1 MKYSRLGPF
10 ACPSIVVDLS
20 ILYLSI
26 VVIVL
31 FTAPGWAQKGEGYGD
46 MATPQVRSDKLG
58 MPEHLRN
65 YVVGG
70 KLRLSL
76 QDAVV
81 LTLENNSFVRIQ
93 ETQVELSKFSLLGAH
108 SPFDPVVSALYNG
121 TNATSPPL
129 SNIQETGVVIPAK
142 SITKFADL
150 NYSET
155 FETGTNIQAG
165 LSSNRSSFTSSPD
178 STDIFNPSVSST
190 LNFQFTQPLLRNGW
204 LFANRA
210 PLVIA
215 RRNLEQSR
223 ANFAAEVSNNILQA
237 VGQYWAVVEAH
248 GNLEV
253 ARASQDAAEAT
264 YKRDKRALELGA
276 LPPLDI
282 YRSESQVAS
291 QRVAVIQSEYALKQA
306 EDALRMTIGTDLDP
320 YFQALDLELTEKPEP
335 EGELRTIDTAAALQQ
350 ALTKRPEFDATR
362 AALENDQTRIRLAHN
377 HLLPELDLTGSYAS
391 NGLGGTQ
398 FTGAG
403 QKLTSSSVNQ
413 LFGFGYPTYYAQLS
427 VSLPLKNRA
436 AKAEMGGAL
445 VSRRSDLYSERQLKE
460 QVMLDVSNAVHQLEQ
475 AKLSI
480 AAGKEAV
487 DFAKKT
493 MAAEQRKYEL
503 GQGTIFLVLEAQTEL
518 AAAEQSLLQA
528 EVGYQL
534 AAAGVDHA
542 TGELLEPYH
551 VQIAELTR

>member
-1 MKYSRLGPF
+1 M
-10 ACPSIVVDLS
+10 
-20 ILYLSI
+20 
-26 VVIVL
+26 
-31 FTAPGWAQKGEGYGD
+31 
-46 MATPQVRSDKLG
+46 
-58 MPEHLRN
+58 
-65 YVVGG
+65 
-70 KLRLSL
+70 
-76 QDAVV
+76 
-81 LTLENNSFVRIQ
+81 
-93 ETQVELSKFSLLGAH
+93 
-108 SPFDPVVSALYNG
+108 
-121 TNATSPPL
+121 
-129 SNIQETGVVIPAK
+129 
-142 SITKFADL
+142 
-150 NYSET
+150 
-155 FETGTNIQAG
+155 
-165 LSSNRSSFTSSPD
+165 
-178 STDIFNPSVSST
+178 
-190 LNFQFTQPLLRNGW
+190 RNGW

-223 ANFAAEVSNNILQA
+223 ASFAAEVSNNILLA
-237 VGQYWAVVEAH
+237 VGQYWAVVEAR

-253 ARASQDAAEAT
+253 ARASHGRGRGDVQARQAGAGTGRPAAAG
-264 YKRDKRALELGA
+264 YLSVGVAGGVAAGA
-276 LPPLDI
+276 
-282 YRSESQVAS
+282 A
-291 QRVAVIQSEYALKQA
+291 IQSEYALKQA
-306 EDALRMTIGTDLDP
+306 EDALRITIGADQDP

-350 ALTKRPEFDATR
+350 ALIKRPELDATR
-362 AALENDQTRIRLAHN
+362 AALAIDDTRIRLAHN

-403 QKLTSSSVNQ
+403 QKLTSSSVSQ
-413 LFGFGYPTYYAQLS
+413 LFGFNYPTYYAQLS

-436 AKAEMGGAL
+436 AKAEMGSAL
-445 VSRRSDLYSERQLKE
+445 VSRRSDLYSERQLRE

-534 AAAGVDHA
+534 AVAGVDHA